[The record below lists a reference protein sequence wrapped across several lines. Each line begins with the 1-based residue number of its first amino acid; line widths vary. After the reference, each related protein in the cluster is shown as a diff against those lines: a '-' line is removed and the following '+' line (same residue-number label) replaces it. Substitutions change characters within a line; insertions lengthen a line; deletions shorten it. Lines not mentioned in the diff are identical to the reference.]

1 MCTRIYEVYY
11 KLVIS
16 STIKHGFQTEAAQE
30 SQPSPTGRNLL
41 IKMVWRF
48 VSVFQLNFLVEK

>member
-48 VSVFQLNFLVEK
+48 VSFFQLPFFS